1 MKYEP
6 TRSFSRLLRCLT
18 GASLLFAVSAC
29 TTPQQP
35 ARDEINDPFENFN
48 RSMHGFNKA
57 IDRAFISEAARIYV
71 NYVPD
76 PIVLGV
82 ANFFDAA
89 GEPLNAVNNALQG
102 DIDGV
107 TYSTLRFLT
116 NATLGIAGLFDTATE
131 LGIPQDDTDF
141 GETMFVWGIGE
152 GPFLEVPFF
161 GPQTTRR
168 FVGRGVDIFIDPLG
182 VVVGFFDGAT
192 IQAGLFLLDALKLR
206 EDRRSSIDDLLYN
219 SVDSYARAR
228 IVYLQNR
235 RFQLGADRVPSYF
248 DPYQSSSDDPL
259 ASEPGTDDL
268 YLDPYEDPYE
278 Q

>member
-1 MKYEP
+1 MNYALP
-6 TRSFSRLLRCLT
+6 RSFARRLRTAAFGGILL
-18 GASLLFAVSAC
+18 SLAGCA
-29 TTPQQP
+29 TPEQP
-35 ARDEINDPFENFN
+35 AQDEINDPFEGFN
-48 RSMHGFNKA
+48 RSMHAFNKA
-57 IDRAFISEAARIYV
+57 LDQAFISEAARIYV
-71 NYVPD
+71 TVVPD

-82 ANFFDAA
+82 ANFFDAV

-116 NATLGIAGLFDTATE
+116 NATLGIGGLFDTATE

-182 VVVGFFDGAT
+182 LVLGFFDGAT
-192 IQAGLFLLDALKLR
+192 LQASLFLLDALKLR
-206 EDRRSSIDDLLYN
+206 EDRRSTIDDLLYN

-235 RFQLGADRVPSYF
+235 RFLLGSERGPDYF
-248 DPYQSSSDDPL
+248 DPNLESLDDPF
-259 ASEPGTDDL
+259 AAEEGSGDL
-268 YLDPYEDPYE
+268 YLDLYEDPYE

>member
-1 MKYEP
+1 MNYALP
-6 TRSFSRLLRCLT
+6 RSFAHRLRTATFGGILL
-18 GASLLFAVSAC
+18 SLAGCA
-29 TTPQQP
+29 TPEQP
-35 ARDEINDPFENFN
+35 AQDEINDPFEGFN
-48 RSMHGFNKA
+48 RSMHAFNKA
-57 IDRAFISEAARIYV
+57 LDQAFISEAARIYV
-71 NYVPD
+71 TVVPD

-82 ANFFDAA
+82 ANFFDAV

-116 NATLGIAGLFDTATE
+116 NATLGIGGLFDTATE

-182 VVVGFFDGAT
+182 LVLGFFDGAT
-192 IQAGLFLLDALKLR
+192 LQASLFLLDALKLR
-206 EDRRSSIDDLLYN
+206 EDRRSTIDDLLYN

-235 RFQLGADRVPSYF
+235 RFLLGSERGPDYF
-248 DPYQSSSDDPL
+248 DPNLESLDGPFVAEEGS
-259 ASEPGTDDL
+259 GDL
-268 YLDPYEDPYE
+268 YLDLYEDPYE

>member
-1 MKYEP
+1 M
-6 TRSFSRLLRCLT
+6 
-18 GASLLFAVSAC
+18 SLAGCA
-29 TTPQQP
+29 TPEQP
-35 ARDEINDPFENFN
+35 AQDEINDPFEGFN
-48 RSMHGFNKA
+48 RSMHAFNKA
-57 IDRAFISEAARIYV
+57 LDQAFISEAARIYV
-71 NYVPD
+71 TVVPD

-82 ANFFDAA
+82 ANFFDAV

-116 NATLGIAGLFDTATE
+116 NATLGIGGLFDTATE

-182 VVVGFFDGAT
+182 LVLGFFDGAT
-192 IQAGLFLLDALKLR
+192 LQASLFLLDALKLR
-206 EDRRSSIDDLLYN
+206 EDRRSTIDDLLYN

-235 RFQLGADRVPSYF
+235 RFLLGSERGPDYF
-248 DPYQSSSDDPL
+248 DPNLESLDGPFVAEEGS
-259 ASEPGTDDL
+259 GDL
-268 YLDPYEDPYE
+268 YLDLYEDPYE